1 MSFRDYLGAKS
12 VLLCMAGIGGLY
24 LAMVFWFCGLSA
36 SLIGI
41 LLASGLLLAAVC
53 FVTGWRRADLRL
65 RRLRS
70 RLDAL
75 PEKYLI
81 GETMELPADPPRHE
95 ARARARHR
103 NENGI
108 CTEGGGTCIIGT

>member
-12 VLLCMAGIGGLY
+12 VLLCMVGIGGLY
-24 LAMVFWFCGLSA
+24 LALVFYFCGLSA
-36 SLIGI
+36 SLVGI
-41 LLASGLLLAAVC
+41 LMGSGLLLAMLCIV
-53 FVTGWRRADLRL
+53 VGWRRADRRL
-65 RRLRS
+65 RMLRS

-81 GETMELPADPPRHE
+81 GETMDLPADPPRHE